1 MDREFLIDLF
11 AGFGPVAIRRMF
23 SGFGISADGINF
35 ALALRSGLYLRA
47 DEASFGKFEAAGSK
61 PFSYETRAR
70 TMTVRS
76 YWQGPAHLFDDS
88 DEFAIWA
95 RDALAAAQRAA
106 LIKRTRTRASS
117 RSGRE
122 HAKAT
127 AGGAKAGVSKAAT
140 KKGRAGKAPAAAK
153 ASGKAPAARPSK
165 PGVRA
170 SAGPQK
176 SRTPSSRTR

>member
-1 MDREFLIDLF
+1 
-11 AGFGPVAIRRMF
+11 MF

-47 DEASFGKFEAAGSK
+47 DEESFGKFEAAGSK

-76 YWQGPAHLFDDS
+76 YWQVPAHLFDDS

-95 RDALAAAQRAA
+95 REALAAAQRAA
-106 LIKRTRTRASS
+106 LSKRTRKRATS

-122 HAKAT
+122 QVPARGAGQPGAAKKVVKKVKT
-127 AGGAKAGVSKAAT
+127 AKTRKAA
-140 KKGRAGKAPAAAK
+140 RATGKAPAAGRTKRSATA
-153 ASGKAPAARPSK
+153 ASGS
-165 PGVRA
+165 
-170 SAGPQK
+170 QK

>member
-11 AGFGPVAIRRMF
+11 AGFGPVTIRRMF

-76 YWQGPAHLFDDS
+76 YWQVPAHLFDDT
-88 DEFAIWA
+88 DEFAVWA
-95 RDALAAAQRAA
+95 REAFAAAQRAA
-106 LIKRTRTRASS
+106 LSKRTRTKRGAS
-117 RSGRE
+117 RSKPAPSE
-122 HAKAT
+122 AKP
-127 AGGAKAGVSKAAT
+127 GAAKKAVKPAKTRKAA
-140 KKGRAGKAPAAAK
+140 KSAGKAAAGKAAATGRK
-153 ASGKAPAARPSK
+153 TRSAA
-165 PGVRA
+165 A
-170 SAGPQK
+170 
-176 SRTPSSRTR
+176 SRTR